1 MERTVWLSLVSLCRP
16 RSFSL
21 VCSAQ
26 SINICSPFSMNLLTP
41 TVNFFPILF
50 GLVGLYL
57 KKKILIAIQERF
69 GREPPQ
75 IFMFIP
81 LCPIRSLDHHLPRGS
96 AGTSWAP
103 FTVPGEEDRG
113 RTDPRTY
120 TCQRTS
126 GCFSFPI
133 ASAAHLAFFFFL
145 ILRKIY
151 FYFYFAMP
159 RGISGLSSSIR
170 D

>member
-1 MERTVWLSLVSLCRP
+1 
-16 RSFSL
+16 
-21 VCSAQ
+21 
-26 SINICSPFSMNLLTP
+26 
-41 TVNFFPILF
+41 
-50 GLVGLYL
+50 
-57 KKKILIAIQERF
+57 
-69 GREPPQ
+69 
-75 IFMFIP
+75 MFIP

-126 GCFSFPI
+126 GCFSLPI
-133 ASAAHLAFFFFL
+133 ASAAHLAFFFL

-159 RGISGLSSSIR
+159 RGISGLSSLIR
-170 D
+170 DWKHHPNPWTREVPLIQWFSNWVPRNPRVPHGVSGSATVEHGEIKLVAPSPVEPEQLFLYLLYILGLC